1 MPAASSDLRSAL
13 ELDTRRPPSNHT
25 SSSRSKPVFTS
36 HDDDVSLPKDYLKK
50 SSSKSICELERIR
63 PRPGFDEDHEP
74 YRLRKNVALDEP
86 GYVSGY
92 SEDDYPSRL
101 SRIDYDRKKSVKD
114 HLNKEYPGKDWR
126 KEEQSGK
133 EMYSSYDEDI
143 REFDS
148 RDNRKQ
154 LRDIDA
160 RTEKVPCTHFAA
172 REVKEKDG
180 YVSVEDSDGK
190 TTFYHYTEPGARS
203 LSHDRKSSPRRTSV
217 DSLGLIDRKRKL
229 SEHDFYLEKQESFE
243 RPVSSKKKM
252 KPTEGAPVEP
262 PKEKA
267 SKRKKKEKEKEKEKK
282 KKPSV
287 LEQVSEILKSCS
299 GLQLTTPK
307 PIKVS
312 DPKPGKKEAKEH
324 VKEAAVWKPDIK
336 HEIKLNKEL
345 YDDNDDDDENDDDVK
360 IEKSLEDGEIH
371 GTDAEDTV
379 NEIDDGVFEEPDKN
393 ENKRKVFSVN
403 YKF

>member
-1 MPAASSDLRSAL
+1 MPPANTDPRSAL
-13 ELDTRRPPSNHT
+13 EFDARRPPSTHT

-36 HDDDVSLPKDYLKK
+36 HDDDVSLTKDYLKN
-50 SSSKSICELERIR
+50 SSSKSIRELERIR
-63 PRPGFDEDHEP
+63 PRPGFDEEYEP
-74 YRLRKNVALDEP
+74 YQLRKNVALDEP

-92 SEDDYPSRL
+92 SEDEYPSRL
-101 SRIDYDRKKSVKD
+101 SRIDYDRKKSAKE
-114 HLNKEYPGKDWR
+114 HWNKEYPGK
-126 KEEQSGK
+126 QSGK
-133 EMYSSYDEDI
+133 EMYSSYDENIMRD
-143 REFDS
+143 FDS

-160 RTEKVPCTHFAA
+160 RTEKVPCSHFTA

-203 LSHDRKSSPRRTSV
+203 VSHDTKSSPRRSSV
-217 DSLGLIDRKRKL
+217 DSLGFIDRKRKL
-229 SEHDFYLEKQESFE
+229 SEHDFDIIKKQETFE
-243 RPVSSKKKM
+243 KSVSSKKKI
-252 KPTEGAPVEP
+252 KPSEGAPVEP

-267 SKRKKKEKEKEKEKK
+267 SKRKKKEKEKEKVKV

-299 GLQLTTPK
+299 GLQLTTPTSV
-307 PIKVS
+307 KVS
-312 DPKPGKKEAKEH
+312 DPKPGRKEAKEH
-324 VKEAAVWKPDIK
+324 AKEAAVWKPDIK
-336 HEIKLNKEL
+336 HEIKLNQEL
-345 YDDNDDDDENDDDVK
+345 YDDKDDEDENDDDVK
-360 IEKSLEDGEIH
+360 IEKSIEDGEIH

-403 YKF
+403 HKY